1 MNRFGGTT
9 NKIMN
14 KVIKDEQEFQDFCT
28 DIRNRQ
34 YEVNSIKVNI
44 SEIIDENILRYSPT
58 SSFRYDLG

>member
-1 MNRFGGTT
+1 
-9 NKIMN
+9 MN